1 MGVVVESKRPEYR
14 VRMSFDGGCRS
25 NPTGNAAG
33 GAVITDLEGRLLRH
47 VGHWIEVGS
56 NNVAEWT
63 GLLVGLR
70 AAYDL
75 GATHVEVFGDS
86 ELVVKQFLGEYAIRN
101 EKLRALAMQVAQV
114 RRQFADVSIAWYRRE
129 ENKAADSICTA
140 VLNGTYVADAETLET
155 AIGKAPTNN
164 DVAAATGQGLPG
176 EISVVFTCRVT
187 MNPVAVRAARERGV
201 TDETLI
207 EQLAADAERR
217 LTMTGALGQIA
228 IRSQAGSQ
236 IRTADRLHND
246 ATGAEP

>member
-1 MGVVVESKRPEYR
+1 
-14 VRMSFDGGCRS
+14 MSFDGGCRS
-25 NPTGNAAG
+25 NPTGHAAG
-33 GAVITDLEGRLLRH
+33 GAVISDLEGRLLRH
-47 VGHWIEVGS
+47 VGHWIDVGS

-70 AAYDL
+70 AAFDL

-140 VLNGTYVADAETLET
+140 VLNGTYVADAETLEA
-155 AIGKAPTNN
+155 AIGKAHTN
-164 DVAAATGQGLPG
+164 DVAGAEQGSPG
-176 EISVVFTCRVT
+176 EISVVFNCRVT
-187 MNPVAVRAARERGV
+187 MTPAAVRAARERGV
-201 TDETLI
+201 SDEKLR

-217 LTMTGALGQIA
+217 LTMAGALGQLA
-228 IRSQAGSQ
+228 IVPKRV
-236 IRTADRLHND
+236 RK
-246 ATGAEP
+246 